1 MTRQTSSDQ
10 GRPDSAIA
18 DTTPRDPRATDGL
31 ERRTLFGLDFVDAPS
46 LDPVLEA
53 VLNQLPAGGD
63 PLAADS
69 VLPVLVTPN
78 VDILVQL
85 RNAEHSI
92 EAGVMRRAQ
101 YVLPDGMPIVAASRL
116 LGSPLASRLT
126 GSGLFEML
134 WPALVA
140 QDRPVL
146 VLTASTAI
154 ARRLSHEAPTA
165 AFVTPPLFDAG
176 DADAVD
182 RVVDEL
188 IREAEA
194 RRPELVLFG
203 IGHPKDPIVAARFLE
218 RWPLALGRR
227 PLCCCLGGSFAM
239 YAGFKRRAP
248 GWMQKAGLEW
258 FFRFVQEPRRLFHR
272 YFVRDVAF
280 LAIVG
285 RALRTRRQGGGD
297 DAPGGRW
304 VEGDTEGGP
313 R

>member
-1 MTRQTSSDQ
+1 V
-10 GRPDSAIA
+10 
-18 DTTPRDPRATDGL
+18 TDGL

-53 VLNQLPAGGD
+53 VLNQLPAEGD
-63 PLAADS
+63 PMADDP

-85 RNAEHSI
+85 RRAMHSV
-92 EAGVMRRAQ
+92 EARVMRRAQ
-101 YVLPDGMPIVAASRL
+101 YVLPDGMPIIVASRL
-116 LGSPLASRLT
+116 LGTPLAARLT
-126 GSGLFEML
+126 GSGLFEVL

-154 ARRLSHEAPTA
+154 ARRLSYEAPAA

-176 DADAVD
+176 DADAAD
-182 RVVDEL
+182 RVVDDL

-203 IGHPKDPIVAARFLE
+203 VGHPKDPILASRFLE
-218 RWPLALGRR
+218 RWPVALGPR

-248 GWMQKAGLEW
+248 GWMQKVGLEW
-258 FFRFVQEPRRLFHR
+258 FFRFVQEPRRLFRR
-272 YFVRDVAF
+272 YFVRDAAF
-280 LAIVG
+280 LAIVAG
-285 RALRTRRQGGGD
+285 ALWTRRRGGEDELGSRWSGGGV
-297 DAPGGRW
+297 GGDVR
-304 VEGDTEGGP
+304 
-313 R
+313 

>member
-1 MTRQTSSDQ
+1 MF
-10 GRPDSAIA
+10 
-18 DTTPRDPRATDGL
+18 GL
-31 ERRTLFGLDFVDAPS
+31 EFIDAPT

-53 VLNQLPAGGD
+53 VLAQPPAQDD
-63 PLAADS
+63 PADEAS

-85 RNAEHSI
+85 RRAVRSVEAE
-92 EAGVMRRAQ
+92 VMRRAQ

-116 LGSPLASRLT
+116 LGAPLASRLT

-154 ARRLSHEAPTA
+154 ARRLSFEAPAA
-165 AFVTPPLFDAG
+165 AFVTPPLFDVE
-176 DADAVD
+176 DAAAVD
-182 RVVDEL
+182 RVIDDL
-188 IREAEA
+188 LREAEA
-194 RRPELVLFG
+194 HRPELVLFG
-203 IGHPKDPIVAARFLE
+203 IGHPKDPILASRFLE

-248 GWMQKAGLEW
+248 RWMQQAGLEW
-258 FFRFVQEPRRLFHR
+258 FFRFVQEPRRLFRR

-280 LAIVG
+280 LNIVA
-285 RALRTRRQGGGD
+285 RALWTGRVRRGGAAGPGD
-297 DAPGGRW
+297 ERSGSR
-304 VEGDTEGGP
+304 
-313 R
+313 

>member
-1 MTRQTSSDQ
+1 M
-10 GRPDSAIA
+10 
-18 DTTPRDPRATDGL
+18 
-31 ERRTLFGLDFVDAPS
+31 FGLDFVHAPS
-46 LDPVLEA
+46 LDPVLDA
-53 VLNQLPAGGD
+53 VLNRPAAQSD
-63 PLAADS
+63 PTAEDS

-85 RNAEHSI
+85 RRAARSV
-92 EAGVMRRAQ
+92 EAGVVRRSQ

-116 LGSPLASRLT
+116 LGAPLAARLT
-126 GSGLFEML
+126 GSGLFEVL

-154 ARRLSHEAPTA
+154 ARRLSYEAPAA
-165 AFVTPPLFDAG
+165 AFVTPPLFDAN

-182 RVVDEL
+182 QVVDDL
-188 IREAEA
+188 LREAEA

-203 IGHPKDPIVAARFLE
+203 IGHPKDPILASRFLE
-218 RWPLALGRR
+218 RWPVALGRR

-248 GWMQKAGLEW
+248 TWMQKVGLEW
-258 FFRFVQEPRRLFHR
+258 FFRFVQEPRRLFRR
-272 YFVRDVAF
+272 YFVRDAAF
-280 LAIVG
+280 LAIVAG
-285 RALRTRRQGGGD
+285 ALWTQRRTGD
-297 DAPGGRW
+297 DDPGERRS
-304 VEGDTEGGP
+304 EGGSA